1 MPLDT
6 GAVTHNLL
14 ASAGV
19 DMSDA
24 GDVHDGAIEGALDIG
39 GALRSTRQRLGL
51 SLQDV
56 ADATRIKRAYLSALE
71 EMRLEDLP
79 SRPFTVGYVRAYAR
93 MLGLDG
99 EAAVERF
106 KVDSPGAIEPLRPPV
121 GVRKHK
127 DARVPLLACGGAA
140 VISAV
145 ILWNVAQHAMADD
158 SPPPP
163 LLPESAAPA
172 APAAATTAPPSLS
185 VSAAQPAPQDS
196 DLPQTYKTPGM
207 QTAGDPADPAVAGTA
222 EASAS
227 SGPAALASA
236 ETAAPR
242 SFTPHGAVYGAAAQG
257 SAVIL
262 QARKSAS
269 LVIRGADGSVYFAQ
283 QLKAGEAYRAPMARN
298 LTVDVSDT
306 LAFDV
311 YVNGQLHASLPST
324 VTPLGQLMA
333 AAAAPADPG
342 A

>member
-24 GDVHDGAIEGALDIG
+24 IEARDSAIDDASDIG
-39 GALRSTRQRLGL
+39 AALRLTRQRLGL

-71 EMRLEDLP
+71 EMRIEDLP
-79 SRPFTVGYVRAYAR
+79 SRPFTIGYVRAYAR
-93 MLGLDG
+93 ALGLDG
-99 EAAVERF
+99 EAAVNRF
-106 KVDSPGAIEPLRPPV
+106 RLDAPSAAEPLRPPV

-140 VISAV
+140 ILSAV

-158 SPPPP
+158 TPPPP
-163 LLPESAAPA
+163 LLPESTTPA
-172 APAAATTAPPSLS
+172 APVATGQPTLP

-207 QTAGDPADPAVAGTA
+207 QAVEDPANANADDAAKTAASAVAA
-222 EASAS
+222 NEASA
-227 SGPAALASA
+227 PK
-236 ETAAPR
+236 
-242 SFTPHGAVYGAAAQG
+242 SFTPHGAIYGVAAQN
-257 SAVIL
+257 SAVTL

-283 QLKAGEAYRAPMARN
+283 QLKAGEAYRAPISKSLA
-298 LTVDVSDT
+298 VDVSDRT
-306 LAFDV
+306 AFDV
-311 YVNGQLHASLPST
+311 YLNGQIRSGLPAEI
-324 VTPLGQLMA
+324 TPLSQLMA
-333 AAAAPADPG
+333 STQASVPPTDPG

>member
-79 SRPFTVGYVRAYAR
+79 SRPFTIGYVRAYAR
-93 MLGLDG
+93 TLGLDG
-99 EAAVERF
+99 DAAVERF
-106 KVDSPGAIEPLRPPV
+106 KLDAPGAAEPLRPPV

-158 SPPPP
+158 TPPPP

-172 APAAATTAPPSLS
+172 APVATATPTLP

-207 QTAGDPADPAVAGTA
+207 QTAADPADPAGASTTLAAASDSPTA
-222 EASAS
+222 PGVPAD
-227 SGPAALASA
+227 PAA
-236 ETAAPR
+236 PK

-283 QLKAGEAYRAPMARN
+283 QLKAGEAYRAPAARN
-298 LTVDVSDT
+298 LTVDVSDRM
-306 LAFDV
+306 AFDV
-311 YVNGQLHASLPST
+311 YLNGQLHAALPAA
-324 VTPLGQLMA
+324 VTPLSQLMA